1 MRSRKTQWTTPAD
14 LRTRLERLWTRGDV
28 LAAIVRGESLF
39 PHEVSLR
46 RPNAR
51 EIAHE
56 FGAVMDWVAALQA
69 ESRSVR
75 GFGYEL
81 RYERVANRVQGS
93 NEIPVSALFPTEQDA
108 LRFIGRERDTR
119 RARRLIEMTR
129 TRFSVL
135 EEWMA
140 RRPLVMLQHAAEWE
154 RILAVLDWFA
164 VNPRPGVYL
173 RQLDIP
179 SVDTKFIEA
188 HRALLMELLDC
199 VLPPGAIDPEAT
211 GVRGF
216 ARRYGLRDEPPLIR
230 FRILDPTM
238 YIRGLSDLSVPA
250 DEFARLRLWPA
261 SEEQDDA
268 THGWETTG
276 TGPQRG
282 MLQGG
287 RAQEGTAE
295 AGVVQA
301 DIATSD
307 GTQGG
312 VVQGGIAI
320 APGYG
325 AQGSRAQEC
334 TAEAG
339 VAQGGIDEVGVAQ
352 GGLAQG
358 VMAHGGMAQAQTPHL
373 RVFVTENRING
384 LAFPSLPGSIVI
396 FGLGYAVE
404 RLADIPWMH
413 DVDVWYW
420 GDIDTH
426 GFAILNR
433 LRAGL
438 RHVRSL
444 LMDRS
449 TLESHRSLWVQEPEN
464 KRYTGDPKHLRP
476 DEYALFDDLR
486 HDRLGPRIRLEQ
498 ERIGYAWVKRALA
511 HL

>member
-1 MRSRKTQWTTPAD
+1 
-14 LRTRLERLWTRGDV
+14 
-28 LAAIVRGESLF
+28 
-39 PHEVSLR
+39 
-46 RPNAR
+46 
-51 EIAHE
+51 
-56 FGAVMDWVAALQA
+56 
-69 ESRSVR
+69 
-75 GFGYEL
+75 
-81 RYERVANRVQGS
+81 
-93 NEIPVSALFPTEQDA
+93 
-108 LRFIGRERDTR
+108 
-119 RARRLIEMTR
+119 
-129 TRFSVL
+129 
-135 EEWMA
+135 
-140 RRPLVMLQHAAEWE
+140 
-154 RILAVLDWFA
+154 
-164 VNPRPGVYL
+164 
-173 RQLDIP
+173 
-179 SVDTKFIEA
+179 
-188 HRALLMELLDC
+188 
-199 VLPPGAIDPEAT
+199 
-211 GVRGF
+211 
-216 ARRYGLRDEPPLIR
+216 
-230 FRILDPTM
+230 M

-287 RAQEGTAE
+287 RAQEGTAK
-295 AGVVQA
+295 AGV
-301 DIATSD
+301 
-307 GTQGG
+307 
-312 VVQGGIAI
+312 
-320 APGYG
+320 P
-325 AQGSRAQEC
+325 
-334 TAEAG
+334 
-339 VAQGGIDEVGVAQ
+339 QGGIDEGGVAQ

-426 GFAILNR
+426 GFGILNR

-438 RHVRSL
+438 PHVRSL